1 MTKIAPAPTRQPLL
15 VRITAALMTLVVS
28 GLGALS
34 FLSSY
39 APGRWTRFGYAGP
52 LFGDAAQGFGLAV
65 FVIGLLPLAFFA
77 KSARQAGWFAVCIV
91 VSFWVAI
98 VASFASG

>member
-1 MTKIAPAPTRQPLL
+1 M
-15 VRITAALMTLVVS
+15 RITAALMTVS

-34 FLSSY
+34 FFSSY

-52 LFGDAAQGFGLAV
+52 LFGDAARDFGLAV

-77 KSARQAGWFAVCIV
+77 RSARQAGWFAGCIV
-91 VSFWVAI
+91 VLFWAAI
-98 VASFASG
+98 FAWFASG